1 MQPRRDRET
10 SMAAGSS
17 AIQKQQLVQTEGL
30 TRFTGWL
37 FEQIEPFLKGA
48 VWEAGCGTGT
58 YTQHM
63 LSRGWG
69 PIVATDLDDDVL
81 SVTRRRFDGDRRVVV
96 LEVDLSKPD
105 EYHKLTQHTIQT
117 IVCLNVLEHL
127 EDDRMVLR
135 RMRQLLPPGG
145 RLLLL
150 VPAHPV
156 LYNGID
162 ESVHHYRRYT
172 ARELGEKL
180 EGAGFRIARSYFFN
194 ALGILGW
201 VLYGHILGRRS
212 VPETP
217 ATLFDRV
224 IPLARWGERV
234 VLRGRVG
241 VSLIAICEV

>member
-1 MQPRRDRET
+1 MEPGRERGT
-10 SMAAGSS
+10 PVPASPS

-30 TRFTGWL
+30 TRFTAWL
-37 FEQIEPFLKGA
+37 FEQIEPFLNGA

-63 LSRGWG
+63 LARGCG
-69 PIVATDLDDDVL
+69 PIVATDLDEDVL
-81 SVTRRRFDGDRRVVV
+81 TVARRRFDGDPRVAVF
-96 LEVDLSKPD
+96 DLDLGKPD
-105 EYHKLTQHTIQT
+105 EYRKLTHTIQT

-127 EDDRMVLR
+127 EDDRMTLR
-135 RMRQLLPPGG
+135 QMRQLLPPGG

-150 VPAHPV
+150 VPAHPM
-156 LYNGID
+156 LFNGID

-172 ARELGEKL
+172 ARELREKL
-180 EGAGFRIARSYFFN
+180 QSTGFRVVRSYYFN
-194 ALGILGW
+194 ALGIVGW

-217 ATLFDRV
+217 AALFDRV
-224 IPLARWGERV
+224 IPLARWVERV

-241 VSLIAICEV
+241 VSLIAICEA